1 MLCHSC
7 MPGDGH
13 SWKSLWL
20 GRTWAGWGRD
30 GAGSVPSAQG
40 CVSPSLMGTPG
51 RECST
56 VPIPSHP
63 TPPSPRHKP
72 GLLEDSHHWGWLTP
86 GDNIRSQWGTAG
98 LIGRILPLCSAAAVP
113 GPSMQPPPPLHALKA
128 QQPFLCQC
136 TSLREWSGV
145 LPHQGGGEKGVCLC
159 HLLFAPPAPSRPP
172 LGLG

>member
-1 MLCHSC
+1 MLSPHSPQGWDAHRAPTSHPVETQNNKGGLCLVLCHSC

-51 RECST
+51 RERST

-98 LIGRILPLCSAAAVP
+98 LFGRILPLCSAAAVP
-113 GPSMQPPPPLHALKA
+113 GPSMQPP
-128 QQPFLCQC
+128 
-136 TSLREWSGV
+136 
-145 LPHQGGGEKGVCLC
+145 
-159 HLLFAPPAPSRPP
+159 LLSTH
-172 LGLG
+172 